1 MKVKNEND
9 HIPVL
14 LNEAITGLNIKKN
27 GIYIDGTFGRGGHS
41 KEILNRLDKKG
52 HLYAVDRDLQAM
64 DEIDPE
70 IESDLRFE

>member
-14 LNEAITGLNIKKN
+14 LNEAIAGLNIKKN

-41 KEILNRLDKKG
+41 KEILNMLDKKG
-52 HLYAVDRDLQAM
+52 HLYAIDRDLQAM
-64 DEIDPE
+64 DDIDP
-70 IESDLRFE
+70 